1 MYDKVQVDAEKRKK
15 FPALYSATIGITTPE
30 YKNVFVCNCEHGW
43 HNCTCDGNGGTRVGI
58 GTAMSRGYN
67 KLVCVACN
75 ESFIYSRG
83 FEVYRCDECYD
94 KEMERKE
101 NESTVDRDM

>member
-1 MYDKVQVDAEKRKK
+1 MYDEVQVDAEKRKK

-43 HNCTCDGNGGTRVGI
+43 HNCTCDGKGGIGI

-67 KLVCVACN
+67 KLVCVGCN
-75 ESFIYSRG
+75 ESFIYSRTYK
-83 FEVYRCDECYD
+83 VYKCDECYN
-94 KEMERKE
+94 KEMERKA